1 MYSFAVT
8 FCQGNMNNVREMSGN
23 FEEAC
28 CYEPCW
34 CLCGSMSQWHSWF
47 PRAMLIIFGWYRW
60 AGTKWVKEPF
70 MTCPNI
76 APSVNDPVDFYIY
89 ATHWKC
95 LTVNIAMTSCR
106 NLEPGVNAVLGC
118 SYLLCPIVS
127 HIWRIRRAFQK
138 RLWNLNILSTHIPFI
153 PCWSALPVMRCS
165 YLKIWPWKSK
175 VKVMGEVKV

>member
-1 MYSFAVT
+1 MPSISNHKHKIVEKSTKSSQSSSRVVSLGPADLWGFPTLQSLYTREGVA
-8 FCQGNMNNVREMSGN
+8 CQIV
-23 FEEAC
+23 
-28 CYEPCW
+28 PW

-106 NLEPGVNAVLGC
+106 NLAPGVNAVLGC

-138 RLWNLNILSTHIPFI
+138 RLWNL
-153 PCWSALPVMRCS
+153 
-165 YLKIWPWKSK
+165 KSK
-175 VKVMGEVKV
+175 SSQIFTCE